1 MGLFNWL
8 FGVGD
13 EVEYDG
19 GKKSG
24 KVQRHRPEGMVD
36 IPYGRLLVFLHLH
49 KHWLCTGNAG

>member
-1 MGLFNWL
+1 MNIFKWA

-36 IPYGRLLVFLHLH
+36 IKDGKSGKTDTRFGGAV
-49 KHWLCTGNAG
+49 KKKGK

>member
-8 FGVGD
+8 FEVGD

-36 IPYGRLLVFLHLH
+36 IKDKNSGKTDTRFGGSV
-49 KHWLCTGNAG
+49 KKKGK

>member
-1 MGLFNWL
+1 MGIFNWL

-13 EVEYDG
+13 DVEYDS

-36 IPYGRLLVFLHLH
+36 IKNDKSQKTDTRFGGSVT
-49 KHWLCTGNAG
+49 KKGK